1 VTGIQAAITLYTL
14 VMASL
19 MITGGKIGAIIG
31 RRRDAIEPL
40 HLAPV
45 IFELGARPVSIASS
59 SQGET
64 FEVSGNLEGH

>member
-1 VTGIQAAITLYTL
+1 LAEERRAA
-14 VMASL
+14 
-19 MITGGKIGAIIG
+19 
-31 RRRDAIEPL
+31 RDAIEQL

-45 IFELGARPVSIASS
+45 MFELGARPASSASS